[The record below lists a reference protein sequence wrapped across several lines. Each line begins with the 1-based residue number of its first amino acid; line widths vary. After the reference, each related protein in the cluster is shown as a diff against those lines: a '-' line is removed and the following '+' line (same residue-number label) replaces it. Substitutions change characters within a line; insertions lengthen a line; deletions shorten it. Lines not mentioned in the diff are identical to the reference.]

1 MSLFDEALAKA
12 AEESIPSLDVDVE
25 LGGKH
30 VPLHIYRIA
39 GEKWAEITALC
50 PARLGSAI
58 DRRYGYN
65 FQAAA
70 RIAAPLSI
78 RVVDD
83 GEEIEYD
90 DAKWTAFFAALPGHG
105 IKLIH
110 SAIWQLNEY
119 DPEVR
124 VAEAKKGLTGGSEQ
138 KPN

>member
-1 MSLFDEALAKA
+1 MSLLDEALEAA
-12 AEESIPSLDVDVE
+12 AEEVVPHLDVDVE

-30 VPLHIYRIA
+30 VPLRFYRID
-39 GEKWAEITALC
+39 GERWAEITAMS

-65 FQAAA
+65 FQAAS
-70 RIAAPLSI
+70 RIAAPISG
-78 RVVDD
+78 RVLDGDD
-83 GEEIEYD
+83 EVEYE
-90 DAKWTAFFAALPGHG
+90 DAKWGELFKKLAGHN

-124 VAEAKKGLTGGSEQ
+124 VVEAKKASKGGSGQ
-138 KPN
+138 KPS

>member
-1 MSLFDEALAKA
+1 MSLLDEALASA
-12 AEESIPSLDVDVE
+12 AEQPVPSMDVDVE

-30 VPLHIYRIA
+30 LPIRLYAID
-39 GEKWAEITALC
+39 GERWAEITAMS

-65 FQAAA
+65 FQAAS
-70 RIAAPLSI
+70 RIAAPLSGRI
-78 RVVDD
+78 LEGDD
-83 GEEIEYD
+83 EREYD
-90 DAKWTAFFAALPGHG
+90 DAKWGELFKALPGHA

-124 VAEAKKGLTGGSEQ
+124 VVNAKKGLTGGSEQ
-138 KPN
+138 KRS